1 MFGGLRTVIGRIQ
14 AASCWLSWSGEVEVR
29 QTGPMSTKATDNYNF
44 REPATF
50 ETEALSILAFEFAVS
65 EHGECRREIV

>member
-1 MFGGLRTVIGRIQ
+1 
-14 AASCWLSWSGEVEVR
+14 
-29 QTGPMSTKATDNYNF
+29 MSTKATDNYNF